1 MVPWESHGSLGVT
14 ILSTYPPLA
23 WPGFLLGERVPERV
37 WPGQGLGVKRW
48 GTGDSDSGKK
58 ECTRDET
65 SNLPWELPGLRRAR
79 QAVSEGWGGDG
90 RRGGGHQAAG

>member
-1 MVPWESHGSLGVT
+1 M
-14 ILSTYPPLA
+14 
-23 WPGFLLGERVPERV
+23 

-79 QAVSEGWGGDG
+79 QLCLRVGEEMEGGVEGI
-90 RRGGGHQAAG
+90 RQLAR